1 MSVAMKLAYKQ
12 DIKDPLVT
20 KAPVT
25 LLMQGD
31 NQANVIELTLMDGA
45 TPASLDGYTAT
56 VYLQRADG
64 VRVRCPGTV
73 SGNVATVPL
82 QAECYSVPGQY
93 AAIMKLSG
101 PNELRTVLRLAGYV
115 ESDGQGVIIDPSGSI
130 PSYEDLE
137 RIMQELEEA
146 LQQAETAISGANA
159 AAQNANEKA
168 AIADTAAGNANTA
181 AGNANAG
188 AGRANEASESI
199 EGLTVEA
206 SDVAY
211 NQPATATVTDVE
223 GHKHIAFGLRQGV
236 PGPVPKLTFT
246 GETGEPNTDVVIT
259 QSGPPEAPVVNLKIP
274 QGVPGTG
281 NVSSVDGVVSDTGG
295 NVNLSAVR
303 YMAQTLEDAQKGQAR
318 KNIGVDGQIYPCTAA
333 ALEAMSTADLVGIY
347 NQGYRAIKTENNG
360 TVVLLGLASDGSLE
374 WLGCNQPRGNLLD
387 NPDFAIAQA
396 GYGGTHGTQVYVAD
410 RWWVLGG
417 TISVVK
423 QNDVVILTPR
433 NVQNN
438 VIAQFIENDDEI
450 RGKNVSIFLE
460 TNIGISVLTCLV
472 PETGTMDFQTSII
485 GTSWVLG
492 LYQTDS
498 QNICV
503 RIINAIDTTSISVK
517 RVSMIV
523 GSYTLKTLPPWVA
536 PDPVAELQKCLYYY
550 ETIQVPVNARIVAT
564 MNNDLNS
571 CKFGVSYNKKRL
583 SSPSIISVSPRYAR
597 FIVPGETIQI
607 TGLSTVAS
615 TDNAAYID
623 AALQSP
629 TSSPTSGF
637 VDAIGAIGISA
648 DL

>member
-20 KAPVT
+20 QAPVT

-45 TPASLDGYTAT
+45 SPASLDGYTAT

-64 VRVRCPGTV
+64 VRVRCPGSV
-73 SGNVATVPL
+73 SGNVATVLL

-93 AAIMKLSG
+93 AAIMKLGG

-137 RIMQELEEA
+137 RITQELEEA
-146 LQQAETAISGANA
+146 LQQAETAMSGANA

-181 AGNANAG
+181 AGNANEG
-188 AGRANEASESI
+188 AGRANEAARSI

-211 NQPATATVTDVE
+211 NKPATATVTDVE

-281 NVSSVDGVVSDTGG
+281 NVSTVDGVASDSGG
-295 NVNLSAVR
+295 NVPLNAVR
-303 YMAQTLEDAQKGQAR
+303 YMAQTLEDEQKVQAR
-318 KNIGVDGQIYPCTAA
+318 KNIGVDGQIYPCTAS
-333 ALEAMSTADLVGIY
+333 ALEALSSSDLVGIY

-360 TVVLLGLASDGSLE
+360 TVVLLGLASDGRLE

-387 NPDFAIAQA
+387 NPNFSIAQA
-396 GYGGTHGTQVYVAD
+396 GYGGMHGTQVYAAD
-410 RWWVLGG
+410 RWPLQNATFTSGEAGKITVTGGDSDGYIYQRFLPPIGPITVGYFDLSENLYLISANVPHVLGEEI
-417 TISVVK
+417 TLLASN
-423 QNDVVILTPR
+423 Q
-433 NVQNN
+433 NVQVYVNQSTIQVN
-438 VIAQFIENDDEI
+438 FVLNA
-450 RGKNVSIFLE
+450 GE
-460 TNIGISVLTCLV
+460 TVTFSKAFCYSGN
-472 PETGTMDFQTSII
+472 
-485 GTSWVLG
+485 
-492 LYQTDS
+492 
-498 QNICV
+498 
-503 RIINAIDTTSISVK
+503 
-517 RVSMIV
+517 
-523 GSYTLKTLPPWVA
+523 YTPKTLPPWEA
-536 PDPVAELQKCLYYY
+536 PDYSVEMIKCQNFY
-550 ETIQVPVNARIVAT
+550 RR
-564 MNNDLNS
+564 DW
-571 CKFGVSYNKKRL
+571 VSYQAFAPGAEFPGFGYPFKMRVNPTVNIYDDAGNIGYISIWGQSKAYKVSSAPAIADRL
-583 SSPSIISVSPRYAR
+583 MYVSTETKPQSVVAFTYLAESI
-597 FIVPGETIQI
+597 
-607 TGLSTVAS
+607 
-615 TDNAAYID
+615 
-623 AALQSP
+623 
-629 TSSPTSGF
+629 
-637 VDAIGAIGISA
+637 A